1 MDEHFVHSSQQQNT
15 RIQGAGAIVSEQNR
29 QNALELMRRI
39 HTIDTQNAAAKARI
53 DKNLENALDCVDK
66 VRIFVDDPSHILGPD
81 NTKHGEIAEQV
92 DVWFHNADQIMH
104 NRNADA
110 SFDGVGR
117 TAPEDYR
124 VNGIAV
130 QSKYINGT
138 NNSLSHVLEHMEKYT
153 DINFGRD
160 GSYYVIPKDQYEQ
173 IKNIL
178 LSGDTGS
185 LSSKSVRAILDKVCQ
200 IEQET
205 GRSFFDVVRPGHV
218 DYAAVQRGKVTE
230 TLDNKDAQLNHTADK
245 QKQRADDRSDAKR
258 KEAQHAAA
266 PSLQKAAM
274 AAAGTAAFS
283 GTSQLAIGIYGKCKE
298 GKKINEFTTEDWKD
312 IGIDTAK
319 ATAEGGISGFA
330 IYGITNF
337 TNIKAAP
344 AAAGVAL
351 AISLSELTYRRSNGT
366 ISKEE
371 FTEHCQIAALNAAVS
386 TVGATAGQHLI
397 PVPVLGAYIGSFI
410 ATKGLEKLCDEG
422 FHNALTM
429 SSYEVQQMAQRLVYG
444 TSHIASNSDCITQS
458 IVQVKSI
465 HEETQA
471 LLDDLNRKKR

>member
-39 HTIDTQNAAAKARI
+39 HKIETKNAAAKAQI
-53 DKNLENALDCVDK
+53 DKNLESALDCVNR
-66 VRIFVDDPSHILGPD
+66 VRIFVDDPSQILGSD
-81 NTKHGEIAEQV
+81 NTKHGEIAERI
-92 DVWFHNADQIMH
+92 DIWFHNANLIMH
-104 NRNADA
+104 NRRPDA
-110 SFDGVGR
+110 VKSEAR
-117 TAPEDYR
+117 TGAEDYF
-124 VNGIAV
+124 VNGVAV
-130 QSKYINGT
+130 QSKYINST
-138 NNSLSHVLEHMEKYT
+138 NNSLRHVLEHMEKYT

-178 LSGDTGS
+178 SGNTGS

-205 GRSFFDVVRPGHV
+205 SRSFFDVVRPGHV

-230 TLDNKDAQLNHTADK
+230 TLENKDAQLNHTADK
-245 QKQRADDRSDAKR
+245 QRQHADDRSDAKR
-258 KEAQHAAA
+258 KEAQRAAA

-337 TNIKAAP
+337 TNIEAAP

-351 AISLSELTYRRSNGT
+351 AISLSELTYCRVNGT
-366 ISKEE
+366 ISQDE
-371 FTEHCQIAALNAAVS
+371 FAERCQIAALNAAVS
-386 TVGATAGQHLI
+386 AVGAAAGQYLI

-429 SSYEVQQMAQRLVYG
+429 SSYEVQQMAQRLAYG
-444 TSHIASNSDCITQS
+444 TTHIVSNSACTTQS
-458 IVQVKSI
+458 IVQAKSF

-471 LLDDLNRKKR
+471 LLDDFNRKKR